1 VLTHKINVT
10 YIPQS
15 QDIWA
20 DIYGK
25 DDLHVSTLDKKI
37 HKHELGS
44 HLVQAL
50 SLRVKVCT
58 TALSSY

>member
-1 VLTHKINVT
+1 M
-10 YIPQS
+10 
-15 QDIWA
+15 WA
-20 DIYGK
+20 DKSGK
-25 DDLHVSTLDKKI
+25 DDLHLSTLDKKI